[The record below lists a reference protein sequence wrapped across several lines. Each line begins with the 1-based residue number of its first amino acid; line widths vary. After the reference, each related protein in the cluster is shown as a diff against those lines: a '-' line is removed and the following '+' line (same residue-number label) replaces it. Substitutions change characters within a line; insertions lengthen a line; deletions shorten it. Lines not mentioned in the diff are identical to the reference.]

1 MNETG
6 MTETS
11 MSDQIQVG
19 DQLPTREVRLT
30 RADVVR
36 YSGAS
41 TDFNPIHFSDRHAR
55 AIGLDGV
62 IAHGMWTMGA
72 AVQVVTD
79 WVGDAGRIVDYG
91 TRFTKPVVVPH
102 GAGAE
107 IAVAGVVKSL
117 DEQTHEATVELTVTC
132 GDDKVLGRCRAV
144 ARLD

>member
-1 MNETG
+1 
-6 MTETS
+6 MTVRRFEDVS
-11 MSDQIQVG
+11 EGES
-19 DQLPTREVRLT
+19 LPPRTIPVT
-30 RADVVR
+30 RAHLVH
-36 YSGAS
+36 YAGAS
-41 TDFNPIHFSDRHAR
+41 GDRNVIHWDERFAKGV
-55 AIGLDGV
+55 GLPDV

-117 DEQTHEATVELTVTC
+117 DEQTREATVELTVTC

>member
-1 MNETG
+1 
-6 MTETS
+6 
-11 MSDQIQVG
+11 MSAFDPAAVRAG
-19 DQLPTREVRLT
+19 DVLPPLTLTITRGGI
-30 RADVVR
+30 VR
-36 YSGAS
+36 YAGAS
-41 TDFNPIHFSDRHAR
+41 TDFNPIHWSDCKAR
-55 AIGLDGV
+55 ELGLPGV
-62 IAHGMWTMGA
+62 LAHGMWTMGA

-117 DEQTHEATVELTVTC
+117 AEQTREATVELTVTC

>member
-1 MNETG
+1 
-6 MTETS
+6 MT
-11 MSDQIQVG
+11 
-19 DQLPTREVRLT
+19 VRRFEDVSEGESIPPRTIPVT
-30 RADVVR
+30 RAHLVH
-36 YSGAS
+36 YAGAS
-41 TDFNPIHFSDRHAR
+41 GDRNVIHWDERTAQ
-55 AIGLDGV
+55 AVGLPDV

-117 DEQTHEATVELTVTC
+117 DEQTREATVELTVTC

>member
-1 MNETG
+1 
-6 MTETS
+6 MTVRRFV
-11 MSDQIQVG
+11 DVG
-19 DQLPTREVRLT
+19 EGESLPPRTIPVT
-30 RADVVR
+30 RAHLVH
-36 YSGAS
+36 YAGAS
-41 TDFNPIHFSDRHAR
+41 GDRNVIHWDERTAQ
-55 AIGLDGV
+55 AVGLPDV

>member
-1 MNETG
+1 MPAL
-6 MTETS
+6 S
-11 MSDQIQVG
+11 SLIVG
-19 DQLPTREVRLT
+19 DVVAERTVHLTRESL
-30 RADVVR
+30 VR
-36 YSGAS
+36 YAGAS
-41 TDFNPIHFSDRHAR
+41 GDRNVIHWDERTAQ
-55 AIGLDGV
+55 AVGLPDV

-117 DEQTHEATVELTVTC
+117 DEQTREATVELTVTC

>member
-1 MNETG
+1 
-6 MTETS
+6 MTVRRFVDVSEGES
-11 MSDQIQVG
+11 
-19 DQLPTREVRLT
+19 LPPRTIPVT
-30 RADVVR
+30 RAHLVH
-36 YSGAS
+36 YAGAS
-41 TDFNPIHFSDRHAR
+41 GDRNVIHWDERTAQ
-55 AIGLDGV
+55 AVGLPDV

-117 DEQTHEATVELTVTC
+117 DEQTREATVELTVTC

>member
-1 MNETG
+1 
-6 MTETS
+6 MTVRRFVDVSEGES
-11 MSDQIQVG
+11 
-19 DQLPTREVRLT
+19 LPPRTIPVT
-30 RADVVR
+30 RAHLVH
-36 YSGAS
+36 YAGAS
-41 TDFNPIHFSDRHAR
+41 GDRNVIHWDERTAQ
-55 AIGLDGV
+55 AVGLPDV

-117 DEQTHEATVELTVTC
+117 DEQTREATVELTVTC
-132 GDDKVLGRCRAV
+132 GDEKVLGRCRAV

>member
-1 MNETG
+1 
-6 MTETS
+6 MTVRRFEDVS
-11 MSDQIQVG
+11 EGES
-19 DQLPTREVRLT
+19 LPPRTIPVT
-30 RADVVR
+30 RAHLVH
-36 YSGAS
+36 YAGAS
-41 TDFNPIHFSDRHAR
+41 GDRNVIHWDERTAQ
-55 AIGLDGV
+55 AVGLPDV

-117 DEQTHEATVELTVTC
+117 DEQTSEATVELTVTC